1 MMPMRG
7 RAAASIAPKVL
18 RPALKVGIGG
28 LWVAVLA
35 FSAPLIGHGA
45 SAQPALERPLSDADT
60 VRVTP
65 DQMHQLSIVKVVP
78 YSFRLQKQAIGQIA
92 FNEDASTV
100 VLTPFSGRV
109 TRVIGKLGDDVR
121 RGDPLFEI
129 DSPEV
134 VQAQTDLIAAFQGL
148 QKGRSQ
154 LALAKRVLDRLTNL
168 FAGSAV
174 SQREVDQAQNEFAA
188 AEFDLRTAEGTLTSA
203 RNRLRVIIGRDPAE
217 VERVERER
225 VVNPLIT
232 INAEIDGTIIGRK
245 IGPGQYVRSDAGEA
259 LYAIADLSTM
269 WLKAN
274 VPEFD
279 SPLIRVG
286 QEIEVRVAALPG
298 RVFRARI
305 AAVGASSDAATRRVM
320 VRSEIPNPD
329 RALKSEMFA
338 SFKILIGN
346 GERAPA
352 VPVEAVIWQADV
364 AMVWVEREPL
374 VFERRKVKVGLEQDG
389 RWQINDGLE
398 AGEFVVGRGAI
409 YIQNQLQ
416 Q

>member
-1 MMPMRG
+1 M
-7 RAAASIAPKVL
+7 AF
-18 RPALKVGIGG
+18 
-28 LWVAVLA
+28 VLA
-35 FSAPLIGHGA
+35 ALQIGCSNFA
-45 SAQPALERPLSDADT
+45 SAQPKSEKSSNVADT

-65 DQMHQLSIVKVVP
+65 DQMHQLSIVKVMLYP
-78 YSFRLQKQAIGQIA
+78 FRLQKQAIGQIA

-109 TRVIGKLGDDVR
+109 TRVIGKLGDNVK

-148 QKGRSQ
+148 QKSRSQ
-154 LALAKRVLDRLTNL
+154 LALAKRVLDRLINL
-168 FAGSAV
+168 LAGHAV
-174 SQREVDQAQNEFAA
+174 SQREVDQAQNEYAA
-188 AEFDLRTAEGTLTSA
+188 AEFDLKTAEGTLTSA

-225 VVNPLIT
+225 VVNPLIS

-245 IGPGQYVRSDAGEA
+245 VGPGQYVRSDAGDA

-279 SPLIRVG
+279 SPLVRVG
-286 QEIEVRVAALPG
+286 QEIEVRVTALPG
-298 RVFRARI
+298 RVFKARVTAI
-305 AAVGASSDAATRRVM
+305 GASSDAATRRVM
-320 VRSEIPNPD
+320 VRSEVPNPD
-329 RALKSEMFA
+329 RVLKSEMFA
-338 SFKILIGN
+338 SVKISIGD
-346 GERAPA
+346 GESTPA
-352 VPVEAVIWQADV
+352 VPVEAVIWEGDV
-364 AMVWVEREPL
+364 AVVWVEREPMA
-374 VFERRKVKVGLEQDG
+374 FQRRKVKVGLEQD
-389 RWQINDGLE
+389 RRLQIIEGLK
-398 AGEFVVGRGAI
+398 AGERVIGRGAI
-409 YIQNQLQ
+409 YVQNELQ